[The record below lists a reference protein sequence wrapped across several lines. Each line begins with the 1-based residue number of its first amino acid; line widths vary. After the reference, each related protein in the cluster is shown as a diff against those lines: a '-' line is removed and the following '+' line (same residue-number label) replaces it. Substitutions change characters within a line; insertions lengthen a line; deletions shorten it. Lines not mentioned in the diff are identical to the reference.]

1 MYKFPKVI
9 KRKDR
14 DDAILIC
21 AIAAS
26 NEELREAY
34 SEAARNLGILGDG
47 DGDDS
52 EQYDPTRPTSWHL
65 ALAAWDAVDDLRHH
79 LTHHEV
85 DAEAEALLRSGWN
98 PGEPVEVLK

>member
-26 NEELREAY
+26 NEELREAF
-34 SEAARNLGILGDG
+34 
-47 DGDDS
+47 
-52 EQYDPTRPTSWHL
+52 Q
-65 ALAAWDAVDDLRHH
+65 DLHRG
-79 LTHHEV
+79 TFIQ
-85 DAEAEALLRSGWN
+85 N
-98 PGEPVEVLK
+98 Q